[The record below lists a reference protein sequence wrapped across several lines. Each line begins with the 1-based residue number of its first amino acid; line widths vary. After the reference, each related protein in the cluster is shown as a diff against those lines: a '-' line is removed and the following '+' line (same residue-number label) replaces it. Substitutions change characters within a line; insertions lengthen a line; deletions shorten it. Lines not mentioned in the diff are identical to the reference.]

1 MFDSG
6 FMSSGD
12 AASRGNYGML
22 DQRLALQFIQENIGR
37 FSGDSNKVTI
47 GGHSAGAFSVGLH
60 LVSPLSQGL

>member
-1 MFDSG
+1 
-6 FMSSGD
+6 MSSGD

-37 FSGDSNKVTI
+37 FSGDPNKVTI
-47 GGHSAGAFSVGLH
+47 GGHSAGSFSVGLH